1 MKTNKKQ
8 LIIILASIVVF
19 ISAYVMYQNQNKQN
33 KITYDSIEV
42 KRGNIQVT
50 VLATGTIQP
59 QNRLE
64 IKSPIAGRVERV
76 LIKEGE
82 LVKKGQILAWMSSTE
97 RAALLDAARSKGSE
111 ELKKWEELYRPTPV
125 ISPING
131 TVILKNVEPGQ
142 SFSSTDAIF
151 VLSNRL
157 TVKAQVDETDIAR
170 IKVDQKA
177 NVILDAYASDK
188 VDALVTSIAY
198 DATLVNNVTT
208 YLVDV
213 TPISA
218 PEYMRSGMTAN
229 VYFQVDSKENILVIP
244 STAIE
249 FENKQAFV
257 LKAINQDKQRIAI
270 EVGITDGKLSEVVS
284 GLNENDKILIPQI
297 NFGEDKKSTNP
308 FVPSRNRKGR

>member
-1 MKTNKKQ
+1 M
-8 LIIILASIVVF
+8 
-19 ISAYVMYQNQNKQN
+19 
-33 KITYDSIEV
+33 
-42 KRGNIQVT
+42 
-50 VLATGTIQP
+50 
-59 QNRLE
+59 
-64 IKSPIAGRVERV
+64 
-76 LIKEGE
+76 IKEGE

-170 IKVDQKA
+170 IKVEQQAD
-177 NVILDAYASDK
+177 VILDAYSSEK
-188 VDALVTSIAY
+188 VSAQVTSIAY

-213 TPISA
+213 TPITA

-229 VYFQVDSKENILVIP
+229 VYFQVESKANILIIP
-244 STAIE
+244 TTAIE
-249 FENKQAFV
+249 SENNQSFV
-257 LKAINQDKQRIAI
+257 LKSIQGGKQRVAI
-270 EVGITDGKLSEVVS
+270 EIGINDGKSTEVVS
-284 GLNENDKILIPQI
+284 GLQENDQVLVQQI
-297 NFGEDKKSTNP
+297 NFGEDKKTINP
-308 FVPSRNRKGR
+308 FMPSRNRKGR

>member
-1 MKTNKKQ
+1 MNNKTIKISILTAVVVLTSFYFFYNNK
-8 LIIILASIVVF
+8 
-19 ISAYVMYQNQNKQN
+19 NKQN
-33 KITYDSIEV
+33 KINYDTIQI
-42 KRGNIQVT
+42 KRENIQVT
-50 VLATGTIQP
+50 VLATGTVQP

-82 LVKKGQILAWMSSTE
+82 LVKKGQTLAWMSSTE
-97 RAALLDAARSKGSE
+97 RAALLDAARSKGRE

-125 ISPING
+125 ISPINA

-142 SFSSTDAIF
+142 SFTSTDPIF

-177 NVILDAYASDK
+177 NVILDAYASDR
-188 VDALVTSIAY
+188 VDAVVTSIAY
-198 DATLVNNVTT
+198 DATQVNNVTT

-213 TPISA
+213 TPMTA

-229 VYFQVDSKENILVIP
+229 VYFQVESKENILVIP
-244 STAIE
+244 TTAIE

-257 LKAINQDKQRIAI
+257 LKSENGEKLRIAI
-270 EVGITDGKLSEVVS
+270 EVGITDGKLTEVKA
-284 GLNENDKILIPQI
+284 GLNENDSVLVQQI
-297 NFGEDKKSTNP
+297 NFGEDKKTINP
-308 FVPSRNRKGR
+308 FMPSRNRKGR